1 MYTRLYANGEKYSI
15 AVYKLTT
22 QNNGVDIMIQN
33 HQNQIWMCNTCLSST
48 CAKQR
53 QQDTALCSI
62 LKGIRTYIFIRIC
75 MFSMVIKDKAAQ
87 DCTMFRWSDFC
98 WQDQTNSA
106 ECEPSDLRR
115 TGGSPQTRTQ
125 QLITPGLM
133 AFTLAH
139 DYEDR
144 CWRLKGQSSRNIN
157 KAEKLTCE
165 DASRVSYLSV
175 YF

>member
-1 MYTRLYANGEKYSI
+1 MF
-15 AVYKLTT
+15 KL
-22 QNNGVDIMIQN
+22 
-33 HQNQIWMCNTCLSST
+33 
-48 CAKQR
+48 
-53 QQDTALCSI
+53 
-62 LKGIRTYIFIRIC
+62 
-75 MFSMVIKDKAAQ
+75 
-87 DCTMFRWSDFC
+87 SDFC

-157 KAEKLTCE
+157 KAGKKKITCE
-165 DASRVSYLSV
+165 DASRVSYSSV
-175 YF
+175 YIFRKNKSYFSLAVVMNFLKYFSLCKYIKSVKISIEAAW

>member
-1 MYTRLYANGEKYSI
+1 
-15 AVYKLTT
+15 
-22 QNNGVDIMIQN
+22 
-33 HQNQIWMCNTCLSST
+33 
-48 CAKQR
+48 
-53 QQDTALCSI
+53 
-62 LKGIRTYIFIRIC
+62 
-75 MFSMVIKDKAAQ
+75 
-87 DCTMFRWSDFC
+87 MFRLSDFC

-144 CWRLKGQSSRNIN
+144 CWRLKGQSSHNIN
-157 KAEKLTCE
+157 KAEKKKSHVRMLPGFHICLYTFLE
-165 DASRVSYLSV
+165 KIKAI
-175 YF
+175 FH